1 MYNYKFDIEKS
12 KDNYNI
18 LKIYKNDKS
27 IYMGSKYN
35 MKNKI
40 IDFIN
45 QFKECDDKSIFLIF
59 GFGSGECIFELS
71 QKFKNN
77 KILIFEPNYN
87 LIKYVQENISE
98 FEFFNSSNNI
108 ELKYYNSSALEEL
121 KKSISVF
128 DITKIKYGFLC
139 NYEKVYMDRFTE
151 FNNDVKNFLSDTV
164 LYRNT
169 SIVFARRWFD
179 TLMGNLPE
187 ILTSSPID
195 ILKGK
200 YKDIPAVIVSAGPS
214 LEKNI
219 HELKN
224 INDKM
229 LVLSGGRTLKPLKD
243 IDVSPDL
250 LGIVDP
256 GEIAYE
262 LVKEYIHSEES
273 TLLFYEGTNEKV
285 TKDYIGNK
293 YIFTQ
298 SNFIREIFQM
308 NISDMNLGGSV
319 AHTLTGT
326 AVLLGCNPIV
336 FIGQDLAYL
345 KEKRYGDIA
354 LTKFDKEKEITLG
367 LVGGKAL
374 KVEGVNGEL
383 LDTNE
388 ELFNFKRGLE
398 NIIKNNSDV
407 TFINATEGGAL
418 IKGTI
423 NMSLKEVISKYSL
436 KDKGNYIK
444 ENNHSVDVNHMIDNT
459 VVSLKNIIKSNKNII
474 AKSKEALK
482 YIELIKSELRV
493 YGKVKN
499 NYYLNKMDEI
509 DEDIKKS
516 YKDLE
521 VLSSLIYPVVYT
533 ILTGKKL
540 SEYKDIIE
548 KNEFLYKSVLAV
560 SEYAMKKL
568 ECSLEQINNM
578 ER

>member
-1 MYNYKFDIEKS
+1 MNNYKFDIEKS
-12 KDNYNI
+12 RDNYNI

-59 GFGSGECIFELS
+59 GFGSGECIYELA
-71 QKFKNN
+71 KRFKNN

-87 LIKYVQENISE
+87 LIKYIQEDISK
-98 FEFFNSSNNI
+98 FEFLNSSNI
-108 ELKYYNSSALEEL
+108 ELKYYNYSALEDL
-121 KKSISVF
+121 RKNISVF

-139 NYEKVYMDRFTE
+139 NYEKMYVDKFIE
-151 FNNDVKNFLSDTV
+151 FNNDIKNFLSDTV

-169 SIVFARRWFD
+169 SITFAKRWFD
-179 TLMGNLPE
+179 TLMGNLPD

-200 YKDIPAVIVSAGPS
+200 YKNIPAIIVSAGPS

-224 INDKM
+224 INNRM
-229 LVLSGGRTLKPLKD
+229 IVLSGGRTLKPLKD
-243 IDVSPDL
+243 IGVNPDL
-250 LGIVDP
+250 LGIIDP

-262 LVKEYIHSEES
+262 LVKEYISYEKS

-285 TKDYIGNK
+285 TKYHTGNK

-298 SNFIREIFQM
+298 SKFIREIFEM
-308 NISDMNLGGSV
+308 NISDMSLGGSI
-319 AHTLTGT
+319 AHALTGT
-326 AVLLGCNPIV
+326 AVLLGCNPII

-367 LVGGKAL
+367 LVGGKAI
-374 KVEGVNGEL
+374 KVKGVNGEI

-388 ELFNFKRGLE
+388 ELFNFKRSLE

-418 IKGTI
+418 IEGTI
-423 NMSLKEVISKYSL
+423 NMSLKEVINEYSL
-436 KDKGNYIK
+436 KSKGNYIK
-444 ENNHSVDVNHMIDNT
+444 ENNHSIDISHMIDNT

-474 AKSKEALK
+474 SKSKEALK
-482 YIELIKSELRV
+482 YIELIKSEIRV

-499 NYYLNKMDEI
+499 NYYLNKMDQI

-516 YKDLE
+516 YEDLE

-540 SEYKDIIE
+540 SRYKDIIQ
-548 KNEFLYKSVLAV
+548 KNEFLYKSVLEV

-568 ECSLEQINNM
+568 ECVLEEINSV